1 MWGGPVDQLVL
12 GVIIAGAA
20 VVSLASAG
28 HALLFKRDPRSAL
41 GWIMAC
47 LVLPLVGPFLYWSM
61 GVNRIRSRAR
71 QWLESGRRLA
81 GWDTLS
87 EPRAPDERP
96 PLSPG
101 SEYLTKLCNL
111 TDRLVGSPLVAGNR
125 VEALHNGEEAYPA
138 MLAAIAG
145 ARRSINLSTY
155 IFDGDRS
162 GGQFVDAL
170 RTAARR
176 GVDVRVI
183 VDSLGEKYS
192 HPSARKLLR
201 GSQVRVGRF
210 LPLRQGGYV
219 NLRNHRKIL
228 VVDGAIAFTGGMNIG
243 DRHLV
248 ERSGPPPV
256 VKDLHFRVEGAVVA
270 ELQKVFL
277 EDWFFVTGELVEDP
291 AFFPAL
297 SPAGRSLARTVA
309 DGPDKEFRTLHLV
322 LLGALACARRRV
334 LIMTPYFI
342 PDRPLL
348 SAIATT
354 ALRGV
359 EVTLILPAQNN
370 LPFVHWA
377 TRAYLW
383 ELLQLGVR
391 VMYQPPPFVHT
402 KLFLVDGTW
411 SLIGSA
417 NLDPRSL
424 RLNFELDLEVYD
436 REFTQLMERDLAQTI
451 ARSREVTLAEMDG
464 RPLPERVRDA
474 TAKLFSP
481 YL

>member
-1 MWGGPVDQLVL
+1 VDHLVL
-12 GVIIAGAA
+12 GVIFAGAA
-20 VVSLASAG
+20 FLSLASVG

-47 LVLPLVGPFLYWSM
+47 LVLPLLGPVLYWSM
-61 GVNRIRSRAR
+61 GVNRIRTRAR

-87 EPRAPDERP
+87 GPRAPEDRP
-96 PLSPG
+96 ALQPG
-101 SEYLTKLCNL
+101 SEYLTELCNL

-125 VEALHNGEEAYPA
+125 MLVLHNGEEAYPA

-155 IFDGDRS
+155 IFDGDGS
-162 GGQFVDAL
+162 GRRFVDAL
-170 RTAARR
+170 RAAAGR

-192 HPSARKLLR
+192 HPSARKVLR
-201 GSQVRVGRF
+201 GSPVRVGRF

-228 VVDGAIAFTGGMNIG
+228 VVDGATAFTGGMNIG

-248 ERSGPPPV
+248 ERSGPPPAV
-256 VKDLHFRVEGAVVA
+256 TDVHFRVEGPVVA

-277 EDWFFVTGELVEDP
+277 EDWYFVTGELVEDA
-291 AFFPAL
+291 AFFPPIA
-297 SPAGRSLARTVA
+297 PAGASLARTVA
-309 DGPDKEFRTLHLV
+309 DGPDREYRTLNLV
-322 LLGALACARRRV
+322 ILGALACARRRV

-348 SAIATT
+348 SAITTT

-359 EVTLILPAQNN
+359 EVTLILPARNN

-377 TRAYLW
+377 TRSYLW

-436 REFTQLMERDLAQTI
+436 REFTNLLERDMAQTI

-464 RPLPERVRDA
+464 RPLPEKVRDA

>member
-1 MWGGPVDQLVL
+1 MDHLIV
-12 GVIIAGAA
+12 GVIIVAA
-20 VVSLASAG
+20 AALSVASVG

-41 GWIMAC
+41 GWIMVC
-47 LVLPLVGPFLYWSM
+47 VGLPLLGPFLYWSM
-61 GVNRIRSRAR
+61 GVNRIRTKAR

-81 GWDTLS
+81 GWDS
-87 EPRAPDERP
+87 VSAPRAAEERP
-96 PLSPG
+96 PLPPG
-101 SEYLTKLCNL
+101 SEYLTELCNL
-111 TDRLVGSPLVAGNR
+111 ADRLVGTPLIAGNR
-125 VEALHNGEEAYPA
+125 LQVLHNGEGAYPV
-138 MLAAIAG
+138 MIEAIAG
-145 ARRSINLSTY
+145 ARQSINLSTY
-155 IFDGDRS
+155 IFDGDTS
-162 GGQFVDAL
+162 GRRFVDAL
-170 RTAARR
+170 RAAAGR
-176 GVDVRVI
+176 GVAVRVI

-192 HPSARKLLR
+192 RPPARELLR
-201 GSQVRVGRF
+201 GSPVQVGRF

-228 VVDGAIAFTGGMNIG
+228 VVDGATAFTGGMNIG

-248 ERSGPPPV
+248 ARSDPPPAV
-256 VKDLHFRVEGAVVA
+256 MDLHFRVEGPVVA

-291 AFFPAL
+291 VFFPPL
-297 SPAGRSLARTVA
+297 VPTGSSLARTVA
-309 DGPDKEFRTLHLV
+309 DGPDKEYRTLHLV
-322 LLGALACARRRV
+322 ILGALACARRRV

-348 SAIATT
+348 SAITTT

-359 EVTLILPAQNN
+359 EVTLILPALNN

-377 TRAYLW
+377 TRSYLW

-391 VMYQPPPFVHT
+391 VLYQPPPFVHT
-402 KLFLVDGTW
+402 KLFLIDGTW

-436 REFTQLMERDLAQTI
+436 REFTHQLELDMAQTI

-464 RPLPERVRDA
+464 RLLTEKVRDA